1 MATKRIGGTAAKTGF
16 YWNLG
21 KWEMTMVPKQGGIL
35 PGDATQRYLKVPVL
49 ALLVVAPLMGAV
61 YAMFLPFIGFAML
74 FTFLGKKALA
84 MGRSGAVDV
93 AATMTRDYRPGEAYL
108 ASGEEAAPRTPRTAT
123 SWTRPRSTRRS
134 RASSASSRGGRTCT
148 TSVIGTDAGQSGASQ
163 RNRD

>member
-1 MATKRIGGTAAKTGF
+1 MLTKRIGGTAAKNGF

-35 PGDATQRYLKVPVL
+35 PGSVSDRYLKVPVV
-49 ALLVVAPLMGAV
+49 ALLVLAPLMGAV

-93 AATMTRDYRPGEAYL
+93 AATMTPGWRPGEAYL
-108 ASGEEAAPRTPRTAT
+108 ASGRKAAPDAENGDEVDPNSIDASVQGPQRREPR
-123 SWTRPRSTRRS
+123 RP
-134 RASSASSRGGRTCT
+134 
-148 TSVIGTDAGQSGASQ
+148 DLH
-163 RNRD
+163 D

>member
-1 MATKRIGGTAAKTGF
+1 MATKRIGGTAATTGF

-35 PGDATQRYLKVPVL
+35 AGDSTERYLKVPVV
-49 ALLVVAPLMGAV
+49 ALLVMAPLMGAV

-93 AATMTRDYRPGEAYL
+93 AATMTRDFRPGEAYL
-108 ASGEEAAPRTPRTAT
+108 ASGQRTRTPDAEDGDVVDPASIDASVQGKQRVEPR
-123 SWTRPRSTRRS
+123 RP
-134 RASSASSRGGRTCT
+134 
-148 TSVIGTDAGQSGASQ
+148 DLH
-163 RNRD
+163 D

>member
-1 MATKRIGGTAAKTGF
+1 MFTKRIGGTAAKNGF

-35 PGDATQRYLKVPVL
+35 PGGVSDRYLKVPVV
-49 ALLVVAPLMGAV
+49 ALLVLAPLMGAA

-93 AATMTRDYRPGEAYL
+93 VATMSPDWRPGEAYL
-108 ASGEEAAPRTPRTAT
+108 ASSHKKAPDAENGDEVDPD
-123 SWTRPRSTRRS
+123 
-134 RASSASSRGGRTCT
+134 GID
-148 TSVIGTDAGQSGASQ
+148 TSVRGPQHRREA
-163 RNRD
+163 RRDDLHD

>member
-1 MATKRIGGTAAKTGF
+1 MTKRIGGTAAKTGF

-35 PGDATQRYLKVPVL
+35 PGGVNDAYLKVPVV
-49 ALLVVAPLMGAV
+49 ALLVMAPLMGAV

-93 AATMTRDYRPGEAYL
+93 AATMTPNWRPGEAYL
-108 ASGEEAAPRTPRTAT
+108 AEKPKSEKADGDTA
-123 SWTRPRSTRRS
+123 
-134 RASSASSRGGRTCT
+134 GKE
-148 TSVIGTDAGQSGASQ
+148 
-163 RNRD
+163 